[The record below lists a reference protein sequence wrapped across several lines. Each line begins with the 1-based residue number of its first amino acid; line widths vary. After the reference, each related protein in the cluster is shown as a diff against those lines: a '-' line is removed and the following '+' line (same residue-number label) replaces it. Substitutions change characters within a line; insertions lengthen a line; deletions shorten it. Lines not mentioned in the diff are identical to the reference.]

1 MLPWLTRSSLAGII
15 KSMNDINNTSIQRS
29 IDKVAQEER
38 IIAGSW
44 NLLNASIKKKEKE
57 IYKLEELLDNE
68 EATLN
73 AKSIVRNT
81 LESYADRLLVDPL
94 EGLPVSLDGGTT
106 WCVVTSQG
114 IDEHGNIT
122 VSDGKSTR
130 SVAFQDIVPAP
141 IIISRSHE
149 LRQAPV
155 GTTIFLGL
163 EVFEKVGDTA
173 WLKRERKIT
182 YMDDGH
188 ANYNVDSTSEVSAW
202 DMEEL
207 MQKMLLFMVST
218 WGDTSMG
225 HWR

>member
-1 MLPWLTRSSLAGII
+1 
-15 KSMNDINNTSIQRS
+15 MNDINNTSIQRS

-73 AKSIVRNT
+73 AKSIVRTT
-81 LESYADRLLVDPL
+81 LESYADRLLTDPL
-94 EGLPVSLDGGTT
+94 DGLPVSLDGGTT
-106 WCVVTSQG
+106 WCMVTSQG

-122 VSDGKSTR
+122 VSDGESTR

-141 IIISRSHE
+141 IIISRSTE
-149 LRQAPV
+149 LRQSPV

-163 EVFEKVGDTA
+163 EVFEKVDDTT
-173 WLKRERKIT
+173 WLKRERSIT
-182 YMDDGH
+182 YMDDEH
-188 ANYNVDSTSEVSAW
+188 ANYDAEATSEVTALK
-202 DMEEL
+202 MEEFL
-207 MQKMLLFMVST
+207 QERLFFMVST
-218 WGDTSMG
+218 WGDTSME
-225 HWR
+225 HWGQ

>member
-1 MLPWLTRSSLAGII
+1 
-15 KSMNDINNTSIQRS
+15 MNDINNTSIQRS

-73 AKSIVRNT
+73 AKSIVRTT
-81 LESYADRLLVDPL
+81 LESYADRLLTDPL
-94 EGLPVSLDGGTT
+94 EGLPVSLDGGAT

-122 VSDGKSTR
+122 VSGEGSTQ
-130 SVAFQDIVPAP
+130 SVAFQDVTPAP
-141 IIISRSHE
+141 VIIDRESQ
-149 LRQAPV
+149 LRQSPV

-163 EVFEKVGDTA
+163 EVFEKVGDTT

-182 YMDDGH
+182 YMDGEPAHYDTE
-188 ANYNVDSTSEVSAW
+188 ATSEVSAW
-202 DMEEL
+202 DVEEL
-207 MQKMLLFMVST
+207 LQEKLLFMVST
-218 WGDTSMG
+218 WGDTSVE
-225 HWR
+225 HWRR